1 MEKGALKVVCCNKR
15 TKSWME
21 KEFVLIEKDL
31 QHTHTQ
37 QKKTKTNKK
46 KIKDT
51 QTKRVNDLYVWC
63 MMFWGHLP
71 DSRYTGTLQNCLR

>member
-1 MEKGALKVVCCNKR
+1 MDGE
-15 TKSWME
+15 E
-21 KEFVLIEKDL
+21 IFLIEKDL
-31 QHTHTQ
+31 KTHTEKKG
-37 QKKTKTNKK
+37 QKKKQ
-46 KIKDT
+46 IKDT